1 MGVFDK
7 LLQTINGKEDEFDEE
22 VATPQ
27 ARPSHK
33 VEYANDNIMA
43 PVSESEVS
51 LSSSTSLD
59 LKVAKPV
66 DYTDV
71 KEIAN
76 YLKAGHTVLL
86 NLESAEKD
94 PSRRILDFLAG
105 VTFTIGGTLKPVAR
119 KTYIIS
125 PPNVNVSDAPTNKYA
140 TPTDTVSMGLGGG
153 SGETLYNLTRN

>member
-1 MGVFDK
+1 M
-7 LLQTINGKEDEFDEE
+7 
-22 VATPQ
+22 
-27 ARPSHK
+27 S
-33 VEYANDNIMA
+33 
-43 PVSESEVS
+43 PVSENEVS
-51 LSSSTSLD
+51 VTSNTSLD

-76 YLKAGHTVLL
+76 YLKSGHTVLL

-125 PPNVNVSDAPTNKYA
+125 PPNVNVSDAPNNKYA
-140 TPTDTVSMGLGGG
+140 STPSSVTMGLGGG
-153 SGETLYNLTRN
+153 TGETLYNLSNN